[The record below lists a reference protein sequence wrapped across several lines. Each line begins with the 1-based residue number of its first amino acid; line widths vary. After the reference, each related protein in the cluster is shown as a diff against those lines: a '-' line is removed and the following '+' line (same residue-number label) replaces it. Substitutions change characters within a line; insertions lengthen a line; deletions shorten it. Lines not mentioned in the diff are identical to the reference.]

1 MSDGG
6 GESGREHPKPNTQ
19 RKSGGDE
26 FARSIAKI
34 AVAQICEREGFQTF
48 QPSALETLSD
58 IAVRYI
64 YNIGKAAH
72 AYANLAGRT
81 ECNVFDIIQGLED
94 LGLPQGFSGASEVDH
109 CLACSGTVRE
119 IVQYVGQ
126 SDDVPF
132 AYAIPQ
138 FPVVKDRNLTSSF
151 LQVGEESPEEHIPAW
166 LPVFPE
172 PHTYAQLPTP
182 NERRMEP
189 MVKIEQK
196 KHRKVDR
203 SLLNL
208 QQRFV
213 CNGLEGLSSED
224 PGDADKVKQAGEGN
238 PFLAA
243 PMQYGEKEVSRVS
256 LPAKLSNEATVEN
269 PVLPSHVTGNHVSVL
284 ATFAPAID
292 AMQGRLLDSEEGHK
306 KVLLN
311 RRNTVQFKIGTGKK
325 SFNTMLHLSPQNTG
339 FEMISP
345 LFGMESDKDEKK
357 RRAEKILK
365 ESMENPQGLAHL

>member
-6 GESGREHPKPNTQ
+6 GETGREHPKPNTQ
-19 RKSGGDE
+19 RKLGGDE
-26 FARSIAKI
+26 YAQAIAKI
-34 AVAQICEREGFQTF
+34 AVAQICEKEGFQTF

-58 IAVRYI
+58 IAVRYTR
-64 YNIGKAAH
+64 NIGKAAH
-72 AYANLAGRT
+72 DYANLAGRT

-94 LGLPQGFSGASEVDH
+94 MGLPQGFSGASDVDH

-119 IVQYVGQ
+119 IIQYVGQ

-138 FPVVKDRNLTSSF
+138 FPVVKDRNLTPSF
-151 LQVGEESPEEHIPAW
+151 LQVGKEPPEDHIPAW

-172 PHTYAQLPTP
+172 PHTYAPLPTP
-182 NERRMEP
+182 DVKAMEP
-189 MVKIEQK
+189 MVKMEQK

-208 QQRFV
+208 RQQFV
-213 CNGLEGLSSED
+213 CNGLDGLSSED
-224 PGDADKVKQAGEGN
+224 TRDADKGKQAGEGN
-238 PFLAA
+238 PYLAA
-243 PMQYGEKEVSRVS
+243 PMQYGEKEVSRVF

-269 PVLPSHVTGNHVSVL
+269 PVSSSQVMGNHVSVL

-292 AMQGRLLDSEEGHK
+292 AMQGRLLDSEQGQK
-306 KVLLN
+306 NVLLN
-311 RRNTVQFKIGTGKK
+311 RSNTVQFKIGTGKK
-325 SFNTMLHLSPQNTG
+325 SLNTMPHLSPRNTG

-345 LFGMESDKDEKK
+345 SFGMEGDKDEKK

-365 ESMENPQGLAHL
+365 ESMENPQGLAQL